1 MTSVEVIIPVFNDQS
16 RLNRLL
22 ALLSEQTLP
31 PSLFSVTVV
40 DNGSDSPVV
49 LPEGLPFHC
58 RLMLCSKHGSYAAR
72 NVAWPNTQAPWV
84 AFTDSDC
91 LPEITWLETGLQ
103 ATRVLVDGQFPR
115 LLAGRIRM
123 VPSSYQVQSPA
134 DLLEIYFGMPQAR
147 YVRRGGYGITANLW
161 VETSLLHA
169 LGGFDSLRK
178 SGADRDFCL
187 RAKKLGVSVLY
198 NDKSSVCHPAR
209 SRDELAVKA
218 RRLIGGRIDAA
229 GPSFIW
235 RLAALIMHLRPL
247 IRESWVCLYLSIPWS
262 QRLQILRLMI
272 DLRLVAVHEWYL
284 LVFSS
289 PSFKR

>member
-1 MTSVEVIIPVFNDQS
+1 M
-16 RLNRLL
+16 
-22 ALLSEQTLP
+22 
-31 PSLFSVTVV
+31 
-40 DNGSDSPVV
+40 
-49 LPEGLPFHC
+49 
-58 RLMLCSKHGSYAAR
+58 
-72 NVAWPNTQAPWV
+72 
-84 AFTDSDC
+84 
-91 LPEITWLETGLQ
+91 
-103 ATRVLVDGQFPR
+103 
-115 LLAGRIRM
+115 
-123 VPSSYQVQSPA
+123 
-134 DLLEIYFGMPQAR
+134 
-147 YVRRGGYGITANLW
+147 
-161 VETSLLHA
+161 HA

-187 RAKKLGVSVLY
+187 RAKKLGVNVLY
-198 NDKSSVCHPAR
+198 NEKSSVSHPAR

-229 GPSFIW
+229 GPRLTW

-289 PSFKR
+289 SSFKR